1 MRKVERRMTDFY
13 KYPDWLGEDSK
24 VEFSDSAKNAI
35 GAGKLKF
42 SLNKHGGK
50 THLSR
55 LNCFIDAVQG
65 NVRIHVGNDDT
76 TIKLGKIGGAYD
88 FRIWRESF
96 VSIGDGT
103 TCNGARI
110 VCDNSSVIVGEDCL
124 LSDEIIIQ
132 SADQH
137 GIVDL
142 KTSKIIN
149 NEKTDIRIGNHV
161 WIGRR
166 SNILYGA
173 DIGSGSI
180 VGFGTLVNKEIPN
193 NSLVVGVP
201 GVVKKTDITWCRSPL
216 NLDNYSKKMVS
227 TYNES

>member
-1 MRKVERRMTDFY
+1 MTDFY

-35 GAGKLKF
+35 SEGKLKF
-42 SLNKHGGK
+42 SLIKFGGK
-50 THLSR
+50 PHISR
-55 LNCFIDAVQG
+55 LHCFIDAVQG
-65 NVRIHVGNDDT
+65 NISIHVGNDDN
-76 TIKLGKIGGAYD
+76 TIQLGKIAGAYN

-124 LSDEIIIQ
+124 FSDEIIIQ

-142 KTSKIIN
+142 NTSKIIN
-149 NEKTDIRIGNHV
+149 NEKTSIRIGNHV
-161 WIGRR
+161 WLGRR
-166 SNILYGA
+166 CNVLHGA
-173 DIGSGSI
+173 DIGCGSI
-180 VGFGTLVNKEIPN
+180 VGFGTLVTREIPN

-216 NLDNYSKKMVS
+216 NFDDYSKRMVS
-227 TYNES
+227 SYNES